1 MIDLTP
7 NALENALLSLWNA
20 IDESGKAIA
29 VRPTRLVVPRK
40 WLRIAIL
47 VMYSK
52 HKKHM
57 MPTTQRKATRRA
69 KARMHTSFIYPR
81 WAA

>member
-40 WLRIAIL
+40 WLRVAIL

-57 MPTTQRKATRRA
+57 MPTKQRKATRRA
-69 KARMHTSFIYPR
+69 KARQHASFMTPR